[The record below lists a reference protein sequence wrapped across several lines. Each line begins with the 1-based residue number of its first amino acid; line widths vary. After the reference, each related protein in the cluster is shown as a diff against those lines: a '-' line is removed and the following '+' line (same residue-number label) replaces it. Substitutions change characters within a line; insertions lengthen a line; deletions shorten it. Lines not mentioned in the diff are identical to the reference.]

1 MCSCELLGESLT
13 HFWEGG
19 GDLAILLVVRAM
31 ETGLG
36 SGSYTR
42 QSRI

>member
-1 MCSCELLGESLT
+1 MCTCELLGESLT

-19 GDLAILLVVRAM
+19 DLAILLVVRAT